1 MCFFVQTNHTRK
13 ELLFLMFKEI
23 NLRNHSSLHKLFYS
37 LESMEL
43 LQYFKKLKWEFLF
56 VTFLIVINAGFL
68 TLAGISS
75 ANALSAVA
83 KLKAERF
90 FMWVA
95 LMGGAY
101 IFYAIVNC
109 LVNVEQT
116 RLAQNVD
123 KLIRNDIAQDLSQTS
138 YSGFHQQTVA
148 TYNSWLTNDIT
159 TINNFGV
166 EDFMMIIRQ
175 ISEIVFG
182 MLTLAYFNVSLVVTV
197 IILTI
202 IMGVVPNLFSK
213 ILAKRSLEYTHANER
228 LVNSINDVLNGFNTL
243 FLANLPQTIV
253 KKING
258 ASDDVKEH
266 ALNYSK
272 TAGITQ
278 AITNGL
284 AFISQVI
291 ILGQTGWLIL
301 HQLTPVG
308 TISGAQF
315 FASTIFAEL
324 SGISFNWQEFKSVK
338 PIIEKFKTIPLK
350 TVDGA
355 LPADFKL
362 SNLELDK
369 VSYQYSG
376 QDKPIFENLDLDFKL
391 KNKYILM
398 GDSAAGKSTLLNL
411 ISGLLRDYQGKIE
424 ISDVE
429 YNQISDRDLHDQ
441 ITYLQQDPYIFTAS
455 LEWNLTLGRQ
465 VSKAKIAE
473 VIKECGLED
482 LIAKLPDGMDTVLAD
497 QGKQLSGGQKQRVA
511 FARALLRD
519 TPIYLLDEATSA
531 LDKTSS
537 VQLERLILT
546 QKDKT
551 VIMVTHHLRDEVKQ
565 LADQVVDLNEL
576 KKN

>member
-1 MCFFVQTNHTRK
+1 
-13 ELLFLMFKEI
+13 
-23 NLRNHSSLHKLFYS
+23 
-37 LESMEL
+37 MEL
-43 LQYFKKLKWEFLF
+43 LQYFKRLKWEFLF

-338 PIIEKFKTIPLK
+338 PIIEKFKTVPLK

-355 LPADFKL
+355 LPIDFKL

-424 ISDVE
+424 IADME
-429 YNQISDRDLHDQ
+429 YNQISDQDLHDQ

-465 VSKAKIAE
+465 ISKAKIAE
-473 VIKECGLED
+473 VIKECGLEE

-531 LDKTSS
+531 LDKASS

>member
-1 MCFFVQTNHTRK
+1 
-13 ELLFLMFKEI
+13 
-23 NLRNHSSLHKLFYS
+23 
-37 LESMEL
+37 MEL

-101 IFYAIVNC
+101 IFYAIINC

-258 ASDDVKEH
+258 ASDDVKKH

-376 QDKPIFENLDLDFKL
+376 QDKPIFENLNLNFKL

-429 YNQISDRDLHDQ
+429 YNQISDQDLHDQ

-455 LEWNLTLGRQ
+455 LEWNFTLGRQ
-465 VSKAKIAE
+465 ISKAKIAE
-473 VIKECGLED
+473 VIKECGLEE

>member
-1 MCFFVQTNHTRK
+1 
-13 ELLFLMFKEI
+13 
-23 NLRNHSSLHKLFYS
+23 
-37 LESMEL
+37 MEL
-43 LQYFKKLKWEFLF
+43 LQYFKRLKWEFLF

-101 IFYAIVNC
+101 IFYAIVNY

-266 ALNYSK
+266 TLNYSK

-338 PIIEKFKTIPLK
+338 PIIEKFKTVPLK
-350 TVDGA
+350 TVYGA

-376 QDKPIFENLDLDFKL
+376 QDKPIFENLNLNFKL

-429 YNQISDRDLHDQ
+429 YNQISDKDLHDQ

-455 LEWNLTLGRQ
+455 LGWNLTLGRQ
-465 VSKAKIAE
+465 VSKAKISE

>member
-1 MCFFVQTNHTRK
+1 
-13 ELLFLMFKEI
+13 
-23 NLRNHSSLHKLFYS
+23 
-37 LESMEL
+37 MEL
-43 LQYFKKLKWEFLF
+43 LQYFKRLKWEFLF

-258 ASDDVKEH
+258 ASDDVKKH

-376 QDKPIFENLDLDFKL
+376 QDKPIFENLNLNFKL

-424 ISDVE
+424 IADME
-429 YNQISDRDLHDQ
+429 YNQISDQDLHDQ

-465 VSKAKIAE
+465 VSKAKISE

-531 LDKTSS
+531 LDKASS